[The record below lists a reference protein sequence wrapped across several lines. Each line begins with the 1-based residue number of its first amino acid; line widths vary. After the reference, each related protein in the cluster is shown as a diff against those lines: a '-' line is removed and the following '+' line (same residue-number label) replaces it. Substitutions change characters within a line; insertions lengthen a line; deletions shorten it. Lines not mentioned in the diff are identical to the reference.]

1 MSSVRSDGF
10 FTCTSS
16 VLQLFRL
23 HNATVLE
30 VARSPVAHP
39 SDKTDTQ
46 LSPLAKVSGTGFAI
60 VLSNSH
66 TKVESLTLELYKF
79 SMQGL
84 VPLGELVWWRRLSH
98 NTADVYG
105 RICYSNAI
113 DSYRRASA
121 ALAWT
126 SETSVVIPGFD
137 GDVLSVAWTVQQSRA
152 HFEWRRN
159 TLHCL
164 DCTAL
169 AVCDDEIIT
178 GGLDTALRLWRC
190 A

>member
-1 MSSVRSDGF
+1 MSGLRSDGL
-10 FTCTSS
+10 FTCTSG

-23 HNATVLE
+23 HNTTVVE
-30 VARSPVAHP
+30 IARSPVEYV
-39 SDKTDTQ
+39 SEKTDTQ
-46 LSPLAKVSGTGFAI
+46 LSPLAKASGSGFAI

-66 TKVESLTLELYKF
+66 AEIETLTLELYELTA
-79 SMQGL
+79 QGL
-84 VPLGELVWWRRLSH
+84 VPLGELIWRRRLGH
-98 NTADVYG
+98 NTTDAYG
-105 RICYSNAI
+105 RIFYSNAI

-121 ALAWT
+121 ALVWT

-152 HFEWRRN
+152 QFEWRRN

-169 AVCDDEIIT
+169 AMCGDVIIT
-178 GGLDTALRLWRC
+178 GGLDTALRLWRFV
-190 A
+190 